1 MGSSDPHTRTQNREK
16 SRFFRVGAFW
26 SWGRNLPL
34 RMLQRVKPGPVI
46 LNLRKKF
53 NLWNDT
59 ILNLNGRKKFISL
72 HQWIRSCSLVFWDC
86 KGVIVVDALPR
97 GDIVK
102 SDAYIRMLT
111 EFGKHFKR
119 VWPHKNPT
127 ESCLSMTMQG
137 RTQAWRLRDLSQ
149 NLDGQC

>member
-1 MGSSDPHTRTQNREK
+1 
-16 SRFFRVGAFW
+16 
-26 SWGRNLPL
+26 
-34 RMLQRVKPGPVI
+34 
-46 LNLRKKF
+46 
-53 NLWNDT
+53 
-59 ILNLNGRKKFISL
+59 
-72 HQWIRSCSLVFWDC
+72 
-86 KGVIVVDALPR
+86 VDALPR

-137 RTQAWRLRDLSQ
+137 RTQA
-149 NLDGQC
+149 